1 MEGDTPMSDLQ
12 TIFGTLKPL
21 LQAYQPP
28 LVPQNDTERYFDLWS
43 LKPMVIDGRKRKEIF
58 FAGLIIQK
66 DYVGFYFMPI
76 YAETD
81 LKPVFKPELLRLLKG
96 KSCFHIK
103 KLDDELLRQIE
114 AALKIGY
121 ELYQERGWV

>member
-1 MEGDTPMSDLQ
+1 MNNLQ
-12 TIFGTLKPL
+12 AIFGTLKPL
-21 LQAYQPP
+21 LKAYQPP
-28 LVPQNDTERYFDLWS
+28 MVPKTDTESYFDLWS
-43 LKPMVIDGRKRKEIF
+43 LKPVVLEGRKRKEIF

-81 LKPVFKPELLRLLKG
+81 LKTVFKQELLRLLKG

>member
-1 MEGDTPMSDLQ
+1 MNDLPGRFRGAQATAPEPTNRRWSRRRTP
-12 TIFGTLKPL
+12 
-21 LQAYQPP
+21 
-28 LVPQNDTERYFDLWS
+28 NRYFDLWS
-43 LKPMVIDGRKRKEIF
+43 LKPVVIDGRKRKEIF

-76 YAETD
+76 YAETE
-81 LKPVFKPELLRLLKG
+81 LKTVFKPELLRLLKG

-114 AALKIGY
+114 AALKVGY
-121 ELYQERGWV
+121 EMYQQRDWV

>member
-1 MEGDTPMSDLQ
+1 MSELKAIFDTLQ
-12 TIFGTLKPL
+12 SL

-28 LVPQNDTERYFDLWS
+28 LVPKSADERHFDLWS
-43 LKPMVIDGRKRKEIF
+43 LKPVMIDGRKKKEVF

-76 YAETD
+76 YAESG
-81 LKPVFKPELLRLLKG
+81 LKSVFKPELLGLLKG
-96 KSCFHIK
+96 KSCFHLK
-103 KLDDELLRQIE
+103 RLDEELLRQIE

-121 ELYQERGWV
+121 ELYRERGWV

>member
-1 MEGDTPMSDLQ
+1 MDELQ
-12 TIFGTLKPL
+12 AIFGAIKPL

-28 LVPQNDTERYFDLWS
+28 MVPKTDNERYFDLWS
-43 LKPMVIDGRKRKEIF
+43 NKPVVIDGRKKKEIF

-81 LKPVFKPELLRLLKG
+81 LKSVFKPELLRLLKE

-103 KLDDELLRQIE
+103 KLDEELLRQIE
-114 AALKIGY
+114 AALKVGY
-121 ELYQERGWV
+121 ELYRQRGWV